1 MGVSAPR
8 LRQRRVLVGGVLR
21 DTRVAQ
27 DLTQVDVARRLGRAQ
42 SYVSKY
48 ESGELR
54 VDLVALV
61 EICAAL
67 DVHVVAVVERVAAAL
82 GKPAAPT
89 AAPSQLST
97 RRPQV
102 PPPGAHRPH
111 IVDFACFE
119 SAADVE
125 VDGGQH
131 QAQAQTDA
139 RGVSAIRL

>member
-1 MGVSAPR
+1 MGVSAPG
-8 LRQRRVLVGGVLR
+8 LRRRRVLVGGVLR

-67 DVHVVAVVERVAAAL
+67 GVHMVAVVERVAAAL
-82 GKPAAPT
+82 GEPAAPT
-89 AAPSQLST
+89 AGPWS
-97 RRPQV
+97 RPN
-102 PPPGAHRPH
+102 
-111 IVDFACFE
+111 E
-119 SAADVE
+119 SAGASAAPRPLPNGSY
-125 VDGGQH
+125 GG
-131 QAQAQTDA
+131 APAPVNSPTASSAA
-139 RGVSAIRL
+139 RCP

>member
-1 MGVSAPR
+1 MEAPAV
-8 LRQRRVLVGGVLR
+8 RQRRQRVLVGGVLR

-67 DVHVVAVVERVAAAL
+67 DVHVVALVERVVAAL
-82 GKPAAPT
+82 RELAAPT
-89 AAPSQLST
+89 AVPRRHLSALAT
-97 RRPQV
+97 TSPVSRPT
-102 PPPGAHRPH
+102 PTG
-111 IVDFACFE
+111 
-119 SAADVE
+119 SS
-125 VDGGQH
+125 GS
-131 QAQAQTDA
+131 
-139 RGVSAIRL
+139 VSGIRHSL